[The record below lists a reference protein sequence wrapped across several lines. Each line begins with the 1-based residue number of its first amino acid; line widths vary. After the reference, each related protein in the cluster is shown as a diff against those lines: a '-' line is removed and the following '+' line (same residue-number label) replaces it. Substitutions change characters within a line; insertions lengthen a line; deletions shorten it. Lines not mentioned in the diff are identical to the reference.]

1 MQNGKVVDSQGFT
14 FDPEDDDTAIAPPV
28 RAAPWAPVAS
38 SGVGAMN
45 EKFVRLPVFERTTEA
60 ALGCDEVATEDN
72 KSRRRCEKSATA
84 SYVGMIRNP

>member
-1 MQNGKVVDSQGFT
+1 MIIN
-14 FDPEDDDTAIAPPV
+14 
-28 RAAPWAPVAS
+28 AAP

-45 EKFVRLPVFERTTEA
+45 EKFVRLPSLRTTEA
-60 ALGCDEVATEDN
+60 ALGCDEAATADS